1 MLQNEY
7 VTFRFFPPLLGRA
20 MPLYLPIAELSMNIL
35 LVIGMGALVGFLSG
49 MFGVGGGFL
58 MTPLLIFAGVPP
70 AVAVATESNEITA
83 ASVSGALAHWRR
95 GGVDFKM
102 GAVLISGGAVGSF
115 IGAQVFTM
123 LRALGQV
130 DLMISLAYVF
140 FLGSVGSLMFFESVR
155 AIIRQKRGIAPKL
168 KPREDRHKSWVHSLP
183 LKMRFRKSRLYISA
197 LLPFFIGMFVG
208 VLAAIMGVG
217 GGFVMVPAM
226 IYILGMPT
234 NVVVGTSLFQIIFVT
249 ALTTVFH
256 SVNTQ
261 TVDILLAIL
270 LLFGA
275 VIGAQVGARV
285 GLKLKGEQLRAML
298 ALMVLLVCARMGFDL
313 VVQPDEL
320 FSVMSASGGGH

>member
-1 MLQNEY
+1 
-7 VTFRFFPPLLGRA
+7 
-20 MPLYLPIAELSMNIL
+20 MPLYLPIAELSIDIFM
-35 LVIGMGALVGFLSG
+35 VIGMGALVGFLSG

-95 GGVDFKM
+95 GGVDIKM
-102 GAVLISGGAVGSF
+102 GFVLIIGGAIGSF
-115 IGAQVFTM
+115 IGAQVFTI
-123 LRALGQV
+123 LRAQGQV

-155 AIIRQKRGIAPKL
+155 AILRTRKGIAPKPG
-168 KPREDRHKSWVHSLP
+168 KVRQRNWIHALP
-183 LKMRFRKSRLYISA
+183 FKMRFKKSRLYISA
-197 LLPFFIGMFVG
+197 LLPLSIGLFVG
-208 VLAAIMGVG
+208 ILAAIMGVG

-226 IYILGMPT
+226 IYLLGMPT

-261 TVDILLAIL
+261 TVDIMLAVL
-270 LLFGA
+270 LLIGA
-275 VIGAQVGARV
+275 VVGAQAGAKV
-285 GLKLKGEQLRAML
+285 GLGLKGEQLRALL
-298 ALMVLLVCARMGFDL
+298 ALLVLLVCVRMGIGL
-313 VVQPDEL
+313 VMEPSEL
-320 FSVMSASGGGH
+320 FSVANSSGGGH